1 MRYRS
6 ISMLALLVPSLLAA
20 QATPPAFP
28 DSGTFFVLHAA
39 DTVVVET
46 FSRSD
51 TQVNGMLVNRAAQGR
66 RERFQGTLIPDGTLP
81 LVNFWA
87 WRGDDSVNTRARQMG
102 RVIFKGDSAAVD
114 ELSSGAMG
122 TRLFQTDS
130 GAVPYLNLS
139 FAMLEQAT
147 RRAVILGGD
156 TVTVYLFNLSGG
168 ETAPAKVTRFM
179 PDSVTMAI
187 GSVTYRLWV
196 DSVGRV
202 LGGGIPAQDLW
213 VVRRQ

>member
-1 MRYRS
+1 MRHRS
-6 ISMLALLVPSLLAA
+6 LAVLSLLVPTLLAA
-20 QATPPAFP
+20 QSTVP
-28 DSGTFFVLHAA
+28 DSGTFVVLHGA

-51 TQVNGMLVNRAAQGR
+51 TQVNGMLVNRAAEGK
-66 RERFQGTLIPDGTLP
+66 RERFQGTLFPDGTLP

-87 WRGDDSVNTRARQMG
+87 WGGNDPVDSRARQMG

-114 ELSSGAMG
+114 EMSSGAMG

-147 RRAVILGGD
+147 RRAVIIGGD
-156 TVTVYLFNLSGG
+156 TTTVYLFSMNGG
-168 ETAPAKVTRFM
+168 QTASAKVTRFAG
-179 PDSVTMAI
+179 DSATLTV
-187 GSVTYRLWV
+187 GSVTFRLSV
-196 DSVGRV
+196 DSVGRL
-202 LGGGIPAQDLW
+202 LGGVIPEQGVR
-213 VVRRQ
+213 VVRR

>member
-6 ISMLALLVPSLLAA
+6 LAMLSLLVPTFLAA
-20 QATPPAFP
+20 QTAQPTFP
-28 DSGTFFVLHAA
+28 DSGTFVVLHGA

-51 TQVNGMLVNRAAQGR
+51 TQVNGMLVRRADANE
-66 RERFQGTLIPDGTLP
+66 RERFQGTLIPNGTLP

-87 WRGDDSVNTRARQMG
+87 WRGDDAPDVRARQMG

-114 ELSSGAMG
+114 ELNSAAMG

-147 RRAVILGGD
+147 RRAVIIGGD
-156 TVTVYLFNLSGG
+156 TTTVYLFSLHGG
-168 ETAPAKVTRFM
+168 ETVAATVTRFAR
-179 PDSVTMAI
+179 DSVTLAV
-187 GSVTYRLWV
+187 GSVTFRLWV
-196 DSVGRV
+196 DPLGRL
-202 LGGGIPAQDLW
+202 LGGGIPEQDVR
-213 VVRRQ
+213 VVRR

>member
-1 MRYRS
+1 MWYRS
-6 ISMLALLVPSLLAA
+6 FAMLALIAPTLLAA
-20 QATPPAFP
+20 QTPQPAFP
-28 DSGTFFVLHAA
+28 DSGTFVVLHGA

-46 FSRSD
+46 FFRSD
-51 TQVNGMLVNRAAQGR
+51 TQVNGMLVNRAAEGR

-87 WRGDDSVNTRARQMG
+87 WRGDDGMDTRARQMG

-147 RRAVILGGD
+147 RRAVIIGGD
-156 TVTVYLFNLSGG
+156 TTTVYLFSLNGG
-168 ETAPAKVTRFM
+168 QTAPAKVTRFAR
-179 PDSVTMAI
+179 DSVTLAL
-187 GSVTYRLWV
+187 GSVTFRLWV
-196 DSVGRV
+196 DSVGRL
-202 LGGGIPAQDLW
+202 LGGAIPEQDVK
-213 VVRRQ
+213 VVRR

>member
-1 MRYRS
+1 MRFRL
-6 ISMLALLVPSLLAA
+6 LAVLSLAAPTLLAA
-20 QATPPAFP
+20 QSAQPAFP
-28 DSGTFFVLHAA
+28 DSGTFVVLHGA

-51 TQVNGMLVNRAAQGR
+51 TQVNGMLVRRADANE
-66 RERFQGTLIPDGTLP
+66 RERFQGTLIPNGTLP

-87 WRGDDSVNTRARQMG
+87 WRGEDAMDVRARQMG

-114 ELSSGAMG
+114 ELNTGAMG

-156 TVTVYLFNLSGG
+156 TTTVYLFSMHGG
-168 ETAPAKVTRFM
+168 ETAPARVTRLAG
-179 PDSVTMAI
+179 DSVTMAI
-187 GSVTYRLWV
+187 GSTTFRLWV
-196 DSVGRV
+196 DSVGRL
-202 LGGGIPAQDLW
+202 LGGGIPEQGLK
-213 VVRRQ
+213 VVRR